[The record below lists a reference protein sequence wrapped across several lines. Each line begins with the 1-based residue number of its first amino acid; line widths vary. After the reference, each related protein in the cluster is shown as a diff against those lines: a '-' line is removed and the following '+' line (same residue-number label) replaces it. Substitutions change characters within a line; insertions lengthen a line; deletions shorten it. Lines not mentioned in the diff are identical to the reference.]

1 MKSLK
6 QYINIIL
13 EGGQSGHMAHIIDYD
28 DFTRDDLIE
37 LVSNLFDGKIEDV
50 TEKIDG
56 TNIQATMNLA
66 GEVVFIRNKTDLN
79 SDRGGMSISDMAEK
93 WASKPQVAQTF
104 VTAGETITKVF
115 EKIGK
120 EWFNPNPTTRRIV
133 NCECVIAGKTNIIPY
148 ASDQVDFHDIWIY
161 EKGIVGWVKKEVTK
175 EGLKNIENACDSI
188 DNAQLTPK
196 VLIQVTKDSERLKN
210 QYIKDIN
217 KLFGKNLSIREW
229 KYDRYF
235 ELISKEYPWLLDGRH
250 DDVYARWFDGN
261 KQLNLRELKK
271 IYKDNLDEFVEL
283 DKNGYKDIV
292 GKVIEPLDILF
303 LKLSNDI
310 IRLCKGL
317 LNDGSKDSSIL
328 QLKKDMEDIKKAVE
342 NEGSEEMK
350 SKLTH
355 QLNRLMQLGGD
366 DSINH
371 AEGIVFNYKGRTM
384 KMTGS
389 FAGLNQIIGLRF
401 QME

>member
-1 MKSLK
+1 MKSLQ

-56 TNIQATMNLA
+56 TNIQATMNLV

-79 SDRGGMSISDMAEK
+79 SERGGMSISDMAEK

-120 EWFNPNPTTRRIV
+120 EWFNPTPTTRRIV

-161 EKGIVGWVKKEVTK
+161 EKGIAGWVKKGVTK

-196 VLIQVTKDSERLKN
+196 ILIQVTKDSEKLKN

-235 ELISKEYPWLLDGRH
+235 ELIKNEYPWLLGGRH

-283 DKNGYKDIV
+283 DKKGYKDIV

-317 LNDGSKDSSIL
+317 LNDGSKESSIL

-350 SKLTH
+350 SKLTR

>member
-1 MKSLK
+1 MKTLK

-79 SDRGGMSISDMAEK
+79 SVRGGMSISDMAEK

-120 EWFNPNPTTRRIV
+120 EWFNPTPTIRRIV

-161 EKGIVGWVKKEVTK
+161 EKGIAEWVKKEVTK
-175 EGLKNIENACDSI
+175 DGLKDIENACDSI

-196 VLIQVTKDSERLKN
+196 ILIQVTKDSEKLKN

-235 ELISKEYPWLLDGRH
+235 ELIKNEYPWLLAGRH

-283 DKNGYKDIV
+283 DKKGYKDIV

-317 LNDGSKDSSIL
+317 LNDGSKESSIL

-401 QME
+401 QLE

>member
-1 MKSLK
+1 MKSLQ
-6 QYINIIL
+6 QYINIIS
-13 EGGQSGHMAHIIDYD
+13 EGGQSGHMAHIIDYN

-37 LVSNLFDGKIEDV
+37 LVSNLFDGEIEDV

-56 TNIQATMNLA
+56 ANIQATMNLA

-79 SDRGGMSISDMAEK
+79 SERGGMSISDMAEK

-120 EWFNPNPTTRRIV
+120 EWFNPTPTTRRIV

-161 EKGIVGWVKKEVTK
+161 EKGIAGWVKKEVTK

-196 VLIQVTKDSERLKN
+196 ILIQVTKDSERLKN

-235 ELISKEYPWLLDGRH
+235 ELIKNEYPWLLGGRH

-283 DKNGYKDIV
+283 DKKGYKDIV

-317 LNDGSKDSSIL
+317 LNDGSKESSIL

-342 NEGSEEMK
+342 SGGSEEMK